1 MYYNP
6 ETKKTASKE
15 EIMVLFNA
23 SFPDTT
29 EEINGWHLVDES
41 ILYPALEANQ
51 IAVQEGIELHE
62 GRYARTYSVKDAPA
76 PASSSVPMDDSL
88 EAKYARLEQ
97 AFLELSQ
104 MVSNLED
111 YRMLYEREREGL
123 VEEQPATE
131 EIQ

>member
-41 ILYPALEANQ
+41 VLYPALEVDQ
-51 IAVQEGIELHE
+51 IAVAEGIELHD
-62 GRYARTYSVKDAPA
+62 GRYVRTYSVKDAPA
-76 PASSSVPMDDSL
+76 PASAPTDDSL
-88 EAKYARLEQ
+88 ETKYARLEQ
-97 AFLELSQ
+97 AFLDLAQ

-111 YRMLYEREREGL
+111 YRMLYEKEKEAS
-123 VEEQPATE
+123 EHPEQEAE
-131 EIQ
+131 

>member
-29 EEINGWHLVDES
+29 EEVNGWHLIDES
-41 ILYPALEANQ
+41 VLYPALEASQ
-51 IAVQEGIELHE
+51 IAVPEDIELHD
-62 GRYARTYSVKDAPA
+62 GRYARTYSVKDVPASPA
-76 PASSSVPMDDSL
+76 PSVPLDESL

-104 MVSNLED
+104 MVSNLEE

-123 VEEQPATE
+123 DEEEPATE